1 MDYSFLWASLVA
13 QVVKN
18 LPSVQETGFNPWVR
32 KIPWRRKCLPI
43 SLLLPGEFQGQR
55 SLAGYSPSCHKELDM
70 TESHTHTHTHTHT
83 FILIKKQSKDALLQS
98 FNDWWG
104 RRGRETGREIWNQT
118 YRKNFY
124 RGSLWKSAIFFS
136 GLLKWKSILLLNI
149 QIFIKLLHKH
159 VNNCIWFL

>member
-1 MDYSFLWASLVA
+1 MGFPRGSGGKESAFNARNWVQSLG
-13 QVVKN
+13 
-18 LPSVQETGFNPWVR
+18 QENPMAKEMSTHFITLAWR
-32 KIPWRRKCLPI
+32 IP
-43 SLLLPGEFQGQR
+43 GTR
-55 SLAGYSPSCHKELDM
+55 SLAGYSPWCHKELDI
-70 TESHTHTHTHTHT
+70 TESHTHTYT

-118 YRKNFY
+118 HRKNFC
-124 RGSLWKSAIFFS
+124 RGSLWKTAIFFS
-136 GLLKWKSILLLNI
+136 GLLKWKSILLPNI